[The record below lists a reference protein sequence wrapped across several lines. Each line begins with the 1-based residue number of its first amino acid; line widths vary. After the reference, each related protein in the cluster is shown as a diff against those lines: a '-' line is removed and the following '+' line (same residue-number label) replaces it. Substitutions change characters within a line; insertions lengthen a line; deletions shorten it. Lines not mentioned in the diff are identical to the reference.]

1 MVETRAYRSLEKA
14 FEQFTAAGETEAAQK
29 VSDLYRDIS
38 GGCRP
43 DSHFWFHGGWCKCG
57 RMKWR
62 YE

>member
-1 MVETRAYRSLEKA
+1 MEAIMVETRAYRSLEKA

-38 GGCRP
+38 GG
-43 DSHFWFHGGWCKCG
+43 HGGWCKCG